1 MEGCRD
7 ADDVKQILR
16 LRAVLILPDPVQGC
30 DQRRRISALRTHR
43 TSPKGMDLASVR
55 GEVLYC
61 SHSRLL
67 RTVMGR
73 PNRLSLSCGPLSQW
87 NPRKRDKVTFRR
99 DRQHGR
105 PKGTREPG
113 PRPDRREVIAGCDN
127 RSDAVCKK
135 TTDVIKCFNVVR
147 IEDLGVQP
155 LAKSRTLTEWVCSN
169 LFVVDPT
176 KATKRRIALVDR
188 RWFAFSKPSCHRKE
202 SRNRRSTIAYEHNC
216 SSRRGARF

>member
-1 MEGCRD
+1 MLRFEVRYYTAAIRGSCGQSGG
-7 ADDVKQILR
+7 ADF
-16 LRAVLILPDPVQGC
+16 G
-30 DQRRRISALRTHR
+30 
-43 TSPKGMDLASVR
+43 
-55 GEVLYC
+55 
-61 SHSRLL
+61 
-67 RTVMGR
+67 